1 VRPPQ
6 PPSLPRRTKEDA
18 VPIQPV
24 DKIWMDGKL
33 VDWEDATVHVLT
45 HALHYGSGVFEGVRA
60 YETKRG
66 AAVFRLQDHIR
77 RLFRSAH
84 VYQMAIPFS
93 QDELCQAVKDTVREN
108 GLKACYIRPL
118 VYRGYG
124 EMGLNPLPAPVNVT
138 VAVWPWGTYLGEE
151 SLETGVRAKISSWK
165 RSDHNI
171 LPPGAKATGQYIN
184 SGLAKVEALN
194 AGYDEGVMLNMAGH
208 VTDGPGENIF
218 IVKDGVLYT
227 PPFSAGCLDGI
238 TRDSII
244 TIAGDLGY
252 TVMER
257 NLSRFDLYTAEEAFY
272 TGTAAEVVPIREID
286 DRTVGSN
293 GRGPI
298 TKELQQT
305 FFGAAR
311 GDDPKY
317 EHWLAY
323 VQE

>member
-1 VRPPQ
+1 
-6 PPSLPRRTKEDA
+6 

-33 VDWEDATVHVLT
+33 VKWEDATVHVLT
-45 HALHYGSGVFEGVRA
+45 HALHYGSGIFEGVRA

-66 AAVFRLQDHIR
+66 AAVFRLADHIR
-77 RLFRSAH
+77 RLFRSAK
-84 VYQMAIPFS
+84 VYQIDIPFT
-93 QDELCQAVKDTVREN
+93 QEELCQAVKDTVREN
-108 GLKACYIRPL
+108 GLNSCYIRPL

-138 VAVWPWGTYLGEE
+138 VACWPWGTYLGEE
-151 SLETGVRAKISSWK
+151 SLEAGVRAKISSWK

-184 SGLAKVEALN
+184 SGLAKVEALKG
-194 AGYDEGVMLNMAGH
+194 GYDEGIMLNMAGY

-218 IVKDGVLYT
+218 IAKDGVLYT

-244 TIAGDLGY
+244 VIARDQGY
-252 TVMER
+252 QVVER

-286 DRTVGSN
+286 DRSVGAN

-298 TKELQQT
+298 TKELQGI

-311 GDDPKY
+311 GEIEKY
-317 EHWLAY
+317 RGWLAY
-323 VQE
+323 VGE